1 MEHLFNLGD
10 IVALK
15 SHPYTSELQNIL
27 ISGEPQLVSPL
38 MIIVEIIKDSQDVFD
53 EFTGVNLQ
61 LKGKTANCKCVWYSS
76 KSAQFEEAWL
86 SSKLLKLVKRRG
98 KAIAKSDVI
107 DSIVTLSTAQM
118 ELAKVKSSLNIENEN
133 KRTNLNPLLS
143 FVSPLMQVIGVPKN
157 DKKEALYDV
166 KTGNKKKEI
175 SEQLVK
181 CKWFNP
187 ASDKMSEVLIPIEA
201 LSIVPSISEAMLNEY
216 AKYARSKQHLTLTIE
231 GSSYQTIFL
240 PQKIKCSHGI
250 YFIVGYDYI
259 KNKTREFP
267 ILKLSNITLVSPFV
281 VQAPN
286 FKDTELNT
294 LGFEEQNKRVI
305 TKGIQEKKYLR
316 IRYKDKNNNLT
327 IRTIKNYEIK
337 EIPPL
342 GTLTNVKPIEY
353 LTGFCEL
360 RKDERH
366 FQLERIQSV
375 EILNI
380 SYPTSDNNQ
389 NEQL

>member
-61 LKGKTANCKCVWYSS
+61 LKGKTANCKCIWYSS
-76 KSAQFEEAWL
+76 KSSQFEEAWL

-107 DSIVTLSTAQM
+107 DSLVTLSTAQM

-157 DKKEALYDV
+157 DKKEALFDV

-187 ASDKMSEVLIPIEA
+187 SSDKMSEVLIPIEA

-216 AKYARSKQHLTLTIE
+216 AQYVRSKQHLTLTIE

-267 ILKLSNITLVSPFV
+267 LLKLSNITLVSPFV

-327 IRTIKNYEIK
+327 IRTIKNYSIESISI
-337 EIPPL
+337 ENNP
-342 GTLTNVKPIEY
+342 TEY

>member
-61 LKGKTANCKCVWYSS
+61 LKGKTANCKCIWYSS
-76 KSAQFEEAWL
+76 KSSQFEEAWL
-86 SSKLLKLVKRRG
+86 SSKLLKLVKRRD
-98 KAIAKSDVI
+98 KTIAKSDVI

-143 FVSPLMQVIGVPKN
+143 FVSPLMQVIGIPKN

-175 SEQLVK
+175 SGQLVK

-187 ASDKMSEVLIPIEA
+187 SSDKMSEALIPMEA
-201 LSIVPSISEAMLNEY
+201 LCLIPSISEAMLNEY
-216 AKYARSKQHLTLTIE
+216 ATFAKEKQHLTITIE

-250 YFIVGYDYI
+250 YFIAGYDYI
-259 KNKTREFP
+259 KNRICEFE
-267 ILKLSNITLVSPFV
+267 ISKLSNIKLESAFV
-281 VQAPN
+281 KQAPN
-286 FKDTELNT
+286 FKDSELKVLT
-294 LGFEEQNKRVI
+294 LREQNKRLI
-305 TKGIQEKKYLR
+305 TDGLQGKKYLR
-316 IRYKDKNNNLT
+316 IRYKDKHNNLT
-327 IRTIKNYEIK
+327 LRTLKNYSTEIITTTGINF
-337 EIPPL
+337 EEQF
-342 GTLTNVKPIEY
+342 TEY
-353 LTGFCEL
+353 LNGFCQL

-366 FQLERIQSV
+366 FQIERIQSV

-380 SYPTSDNNQ
+380 NY
-389 NEQL
+389 E

>member
-61 LKGKTANCKCVWYSS
+61 LKGKTANCKCIWYSS
-76 KSAQFEEAWL
+76 KSSQFEEAWL

-107 DSIVTLSTAQM
+107 DSLVTLSTAQM

-187 ASDKMSEVLIPIEA
+187 SSDKMSEVLIPIEA
-201 LSIVPSISEAMLNEY
+201 LSIIPAIEEEALN
-216 AKYARSKQHLTLTIE
+216 KYATYVKNKQHLLITIE
-231 GSSYQTIFL
+231 DNQTILL
-240 PQKIKCSHGI
+240 PQKIKYLHGI

-259 KNKTREFP
+259 KNKIREFEISKLNSVKP
-267 ILKLSNITLVSPFV
+267 IHPFV
-281 VQAPN
+281 KQVPN
-286 FKDTELNT
+286 FKDSELKSLELKEQTKRLITEGSND
-294 LGFEEQNKRVI
+294 R
-305 TKGIQEKKYLR
+305 KYLR
-316 IRYKDKNNNLT
+316 IRYKDRNNNLT
-327 IRTIKNYEIK
+327 IRTIKNYSIESISI
-337 EIPPL
+337 ENSQ
-342 GTLTNVKPIEY
+342 TEY

-389 NEQL
+389 N